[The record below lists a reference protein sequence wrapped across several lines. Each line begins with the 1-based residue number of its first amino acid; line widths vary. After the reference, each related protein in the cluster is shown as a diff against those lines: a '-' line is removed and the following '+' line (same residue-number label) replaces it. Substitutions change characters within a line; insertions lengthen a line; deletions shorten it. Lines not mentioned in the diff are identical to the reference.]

1 MGRGAYENLRKR
13 VRELDRELL
22 EKELPDLEE
31 EKSEPTARI
40 YDAVADLARACADAV
55 IAGDEEKAMD
65 CLDFMEYIQDVGI
78 RIERKIPSDNRLLY
92 EVLNSVEQKRGIG
105 EERAD

>member
-1 MGRGAYENLRKR
+1 MGRGSYESIRKR
-13 VRELDRELL
+13 IRELDRELL
-22 EKELPDLEE
+22 EKEIPVLEE
-31 EKSEPTARI
+31 EKSEPIVRI
-40 YDAVADLARACADAV
+40 YDAVADLARACADAI
-55 IAGDEEKAMD
+55 IAGDGEKAMD